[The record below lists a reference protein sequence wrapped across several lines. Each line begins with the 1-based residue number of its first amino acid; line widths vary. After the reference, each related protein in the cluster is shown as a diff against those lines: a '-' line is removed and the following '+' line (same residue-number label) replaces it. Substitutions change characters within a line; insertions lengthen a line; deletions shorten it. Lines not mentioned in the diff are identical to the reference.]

1 MPPPRWPARCR
12 CISESLPWTGRDA
25 GRTRSSQASRWPRPS
40 IPSSVRR
47 TGLRLEASAWDGLSG
62 GKCLGQDCLETN
74 ALDRIAWRQM
84 PWTGQDSAIR
94 REVTR
99 SCCEQRSSASDARP
113 VRATMLFSI
122 YAYMHLH
129 NSLITNCNGDAFLV
143 FCHQEFVCL
152 HLIFEN
158 CL

>member
-25 GRTRSSQASRWPRPS
+25 GRTRSSQASQWPRPS

-74 ALDRIAWRQM
+74 ALDSIAWRQM
-84 PWTGQDSAIR
+84 AWTGQDSAIR

-113 VRATMLFSI
+113 VRATMLFTHFPVNLPKMTFDFSNI
-122 YAYMHLH
+122 CVINAKECPLTF
-129 NSLITNCNGDAFLV
+129 STL
-143 FCHQEFVCL
+143 
-152 HLIFEN
+152 
-158 CL
+158 